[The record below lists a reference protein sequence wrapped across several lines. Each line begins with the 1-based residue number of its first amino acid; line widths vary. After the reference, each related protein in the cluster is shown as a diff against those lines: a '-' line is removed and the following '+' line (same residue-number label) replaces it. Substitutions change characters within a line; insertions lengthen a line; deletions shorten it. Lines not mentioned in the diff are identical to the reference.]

1 MRKLH
6 LPIDEYEVRARL
18 FPALLITLPAL
29 AAFWVLWPTARSV
42 AGIAAGSAIES
53 AVIFWLTKIARDQG
67 KKIERNLFEKWGGKP
82 TTIVL
87 RWSDSHFDVFTK
99 ERYRKT
105 LATMASLT
113 LPSKAEESNDP
124 VRADQAYES
133 CVRALLEKR
142 RGITHRLIFNE
153 NCNYGFVR
161 NLLGLKMTGIL
172 IALASISVELIL
184 WRKHGFSPT
193 DTVLLPG
200 VIAIL
205 VLSLLTTFATRQ
217 AAQRTAMAYADAL
230 LRSCEPAMSRSR
242 VSREKD

>member
-29 AAFWVLWPTARSV
+29 AALWILWPTARSV

-67 KKIERNLFEKWGGKP
+67 KKIEGILFAKWGGKP
-82 TTIVL
+82 TTVVL

-105 LATMASLT
+105 LSTMAGLT
-113 LPSKAEESNDP
+113 LPSEAEESNDP

-142 RGITHRLIFNE
+142 RGKTHRLIFNE

-161 NLLGLKMTGIL
+161 NLLGLKTTGIL
-172 IALASISVELIL
+172 VALASTSVELIL
-184 WRKHGFSPT
+184 WWKHGFSPT

-205 VLSLLTTFATRQ
+205 VLGLLITFATHQ
-217 AAQRTAMAYADAL
+217 AARRTAMAYADAL
-230 LRSCEPAMSRSR
+230 LRSCEPATSRSR
-242 VSREKD
+242 MSKEKN